1 MDRIDISLQVVRVP
15 FQKLTSLKF
24 GADDRHDV
32 IHDKILLPT
41 DVESGLHVTF
51 VLPARLIVIRAAT
64 QRRGTATWECLG
76 MSGTRPHVR
85 FHQLWRRVTAKLLT
99 ASGTP
104 KMSTAMSE

>member
-41 DVESGLHVTF
+41 DVES
-51 VLPARLIVIRAAT
+51 R
-64 QRRGTATWECLG
+64 
-76 MSGTRPHVR
+76 
-85 FHQLWRRVTAKLLT
+85 
-99 ASGTP
+99 
-104 KMSTAMSE
+104 